1 VAQFVNVQQKDLGAG
16 IDRLSSETNIPEG
29 YSEKLVNWEPTPEG
43 YLKKRTGYETVN
55 GRLPVRVHSISPD
68 FLKLNLDEAIDV
80 TRQGNTPI
88 LVGGFNTSGTFASET
103 ITDYSID
110 PRVIFSGT
118 ETELISAVNSGL
130 VDDKVS
136 IQFIQADDG
145 ATYQEVVYP
154 DEVIVDTTT
163 YEVSVTVTEGLPTT
177 LKGYLAFKERGIVG
191 ESYVSGALPTGGLT
205 RTVSAATHSLN
216 TTSLQVEYYVVD
228 GAAKRFIYP
237 DSVVISPSDVVA
249 TFTEDLANVYAIISR
264 ASGEFAQNIN
274 SGSTTTTSFFD
285 IDTEYPITQAWLVN
299 NDGTR
304 EKAVVDSVELDQA
317 NKQMRFTVQNNATAI
332 SLIITWESG
341 TVVANSITLPSP
353 GLAAD
358 KRIGTLIWGLNQNLA
373 YDNSNSTNRS
383 GWVNFVDGYRK
394 ESQEYVIAGTD
405 RELFAPSSSTN
416 LSPTLSLSSR
426 GRSLLTDDNQ
436 LVGPA
441 FIGPTSPTPSYANYV
456 VGAGGESGWLKGN
469 TGTYV
474 AGLGYRF
481 SVAAA
486 SYTGTLVGQY
496 ATIQKSSAGLLN
508 GNWKILAATFSA
520 GIVNITLE
528 TPQISNEDWDGAT
541 CLIGIFSAT
550 VNLDDSHKTFLNSDV
565 VNNFYVVK
573 SVAENSLILD
583 GFTDNVTLIA
593 GTPIYVTYRA
603 ANSLVPLRVTTGTDA
618 ESADGILVGD
628 SLTFSGVSQ
637 QYEVLDLVTAPSTNL
652 GTVTASVASGV
663 SSTVTSVLRKGQKV
677 LITGAYSGVAT
688 IASLTSTT
696 ITFEETVSGVCFL
709 VGKTVEVTRPIY
721 LTDTQVG
728 GNLVSLQPRW
738 APLARPDASALPF
751 SNSSQFGLSSM
762 SNDSLYV
769 VSPEVTSPPLKWD
782 GVELTRAGVP
792 RWPLTAFIT
801 LESNGSVGPGLLTL
815 SVSWIANNNFFTL
828 TTHHD
833 KNKLKVGTV
842 VKTPGGNVY
851 TIEGYETIT
860 SPDSV
865 RCYVNIPITDA
876 TNAGPIEL
884 KQVTV
889 VNYYYR
895 LKKTDSNGFET
906 VGAVYG
912 SQELNV
918 RLDVLT
924 NIWHKVILPP
934 NLQFTNKARYELE
947 VYRTKGDAAAP
958 YYLTNRIRISPTDKY
973 LTFVDKNPDLNLE
986 ELDNISTSLLGA
998 EVGISWEDLP
1008 QGNSFTTAGNR
1019 SIVANIRSRP
1029 QLELQFNSVA
1039 NTDVIANMDLTRITV
1054 GALTYEFTD
1063 TASATTITG
1072 WTNYN
1077 NTSGVA
1083 TITTS
1088 GTALSTGQKVYIGA
1102 AATATTRYPYLAGW
1116 YTMLSATTIQLEAG
1130 LGSPTLTDF
1139 PPNVYVASSTAYVPV
1154 FIGTDFIHSAL
1165 GTEKDYSW
1173 YESIRRLAMAI
1184 RATSSI
1190 TAEAGD
1196 SFDNGYLKLQS
1207 DTPFDVVLRPK
1218 SAFVTSFKYAVGG
1231 QNVTLVADT
1240 DSNSSAVQELFPSR
1254 LVYSYPNYP
1263 EVLDACFVA
1272 SDLDSDNVIDV
1283 NASDG
1288 QEITAIQPFFG
1299 ETAFG
1304 GSTKEGVILV
1314 LKTNSAYVVD
1324 LNAKKEGRNA
1334 VQKLDTQGLG
1344 CEYPRTLSPIR
1355 NGLQFANRA
1364 GVWKITQDLRFMFA
1378 GRKLSNL
1385 WEQDLLPLVTD
1396 TDIPCAHNSRL
1407 DSRWRLI
1414 LDGPSGDGVSYNH
1427 LREYL
1432 PDGYRD
1438 GSWMQ
1443 LASYPGLGF
1452 ANLSSNSF
1460 MASDK
1465 NRVSLLLTS
1474 AFEEPFYDAGEAI
1487 YSEAILAAQDF
1498 GDNTRRKSVQSFQLV
1513 LRTDTDLKGLE
1524 VSTATE
1530 MRDAYVDADSLQVT
1544 VVKPTGLSDQPN
1556 ERIQAFLFN
1565 STNKRGTYFQ
1575 LRLIHQATDEAPEI
1589 LAVSYKVAGLT
1600 DKGVTDA
1607 KQSK

>member
-1 VAQFVNVQQKDLGAG
+1 MAQFVNVQQKDLGAG
-16 IDRLSSETNIPEG
+16 IDRLSSETSIPEG

-43 YLKKRTGYETVN
+43 YLKKRTGYETTN
-55 GRLPVRVHSISPD
+55 GRLPVRVHSFSGS
-68 FLKLNLDEAIDV
+68 KLTLDTGIDITKQAI
-80 TRQGNTPI
+80 TPI
-88 LVGGFNTSGTFASET
+88 LVGGFSTGGTPYYFTTS
-103 ITDYSID
+103 DYSID
-110 PRVIFSGT
+110 PRVEFSGT
-118 ETELISAVNSGL
+118 ETETIAAVNSGL

-154 DEVIVDTTT
+154 DEVTVNTSN
-163 YEVSVTVTEGLPTT
+163 YAVSVTLTEGLPST
-177 LKGYLAFKERGIVG
+177 LKGYLAFKERGIAG
-191 ESYVSGALPTGGLT
+191 EDYVSGLLSAGVTK
-205 RTVSAATHSLN
+205 TVTAMTHGLN
-216 TTSLQVEYYVVD
+216 TTSLQVEYYVTD
-228 GAAKRFIYP
+228 GAVKRFVYP
-237 DSVVISPSDVVA
+237 DTVTITSSTVVA
-249 TFTEDLANVYAIISR
+249 VFSSDPGDTYAIISR
-264 ASGEFAQNIN
+264 ASGEFAQNVN
-274 SGSTTTTSFFD
+274 SGATTTTGFFD
-285 IDTEYPITQAWLVN
+285 IDTQYPITQAWLIN
-299 NDGTR
+299 PDGSR
-304 EKAVVDSVELDQA
+304 EKAKIDSVELDQA
-317 NKQMRFTVQNNATAI
+317 NKQMRFTVQNNSTAI

-341 TVVANSITLPSP
+341 TVVTNTLTLGATATSTFTTNIQVSP
-353 GLAAD
+353 
-358 KRIGTLIWGLNQNLA
+358 LIWGLNQNLA
-373 YDNSNSTNRS
+373 YDNSNSSNRT
-383 GWVNFVDGYRK
+383 GWVNFIDGYRK
-394 ESQEYVIAGTD
+394 EAQEYVVCGSD
-405 RELFAPSSSTN
+405 RELFKPSSSTSLTPLLN
-416 LSPTLSLSSR
+416 LSLR
-426 GRSLLTDDNQ
+426 GRCLLEGSNQ
-436 LVGPA
+436 SVGPA
-441 FIGPTSPTPSYANYV
+441 FIGLTSPTPAYSNYV
-456 VGAGGESGWLKGN
+456 VGAGGESGWLRAN
-469 TGTYV
+469 SGTYV
-474 AGLGYRF
+474 AGVTPKY
-481 SVAAA
+481 SVQIPAT
-486 SYTGTLVGQY
+486 SYTGSLVGQY
-496 ATIQKSSAGLLN
+496 ATVQKASAGLLN
-508 GNWKILAATFSA
+508 GVWKILNASFSS
-520 GIVNITLE
+520 GILTLGLE
-528 TPQISNEDWDGAT
+528 TPQIVNEDWDGAT
-541 CLIGIFSAT
+541 CLIGIFSASVT
-550 VNLDDSHKTFLNSDV
+550 LADAKKTFLTGDEVNSL
-565 VNNFYVVK
+565 YTVK
-573 SVAENSLILD
+573 RVTDAGLILD
-583 GFTDNVTLIA
+583 GFTQYETLIA
-593 GTPIYVTYRA
+593 GTPIYLTNREA
-603 ANSLVPLRVTTGTDA
+603 STLVPLRTTDGTDA
-618 ESADGILVGD
+618 ESITNLLVGD
-628 SLTFSGVSQ
+628 SILIGSNIQ
-637 QYEVLDLVTAPSTNL
+637 QYEIVDLVNSASSNL
-652 GTVTASVASGV
+652 TVVASVASGV
-663 SSTVTSVLRKGQKV
+663 SSTITEVLRQGQKV
-677 LITGAYSGVAT
+677 LLTGDYSGVAT

-696 ITFEETVSGVCFL
+696 ITFEEEVEGDCFL
-709 VGKTVEVTRPIY
+709 LGKTVELTRPVA
-721 LTDTQVG
+721 TFDTQVG
-728 GNLVSLQPRW
+728 STGVTLQPRW
-738 APLARPDASALPF
+738 APLERPDAADLPF
-751 SNSSQFGLSSM
+751 SSSNTFGLSSM

-801 LESNGSVGPGLLTL
+801 LEANGSVGPDPITL
-815 SVSWIANNNFFTL
+815 SVSGWAANYFIL
-828 TTHHD
+828 TDVHD
-833 KNKLKVGTV
+833 KNKLPVGTV
-842 VKTPGGNVY
+842 IKNPVNGAIY
-851 TIEGYETIT
+851 TIQRYEEIVTP
-860 SPDSV
+860 SSV
-865 RCYVNIPITDA
+865 RCYVDIAITGSTGA
-876 TNAGPIEL
+876 QSL
-884 KQVTV
+884 SKVLV

-895 LKKTDSNGFET
+895 IKKTDSNGFET

-912 SQELNV
+912 SQELNI
-918 RLDVLT
+918 RLDALT

-934 NLQFTNKARYELE
+934 TLKFTNKERYELE
-947 VYRTKGDAAAP
+947 VYRTKGDAVAP

-973 LTFVDKNPDLNLE
+973 LTFVDKNPDINLE
-986 ELDNISTSLLGA
+986 ELDNISTSLLGS
-998 EVGISWEDLP
+998 EVGVSWEDLP

-1019 SIVANIRSRP
+1019 AIVANIRSRP

-1039 NTDVIANMDLTRITV
+1039 NSDVIANMDLTRITV
-1054 GALTYEFTD
+1054 GSLTYEFTD

-1072 WTNYN
+1072 WTYN

-1088 GTALSTGQKVYIGA
+1088 GTALTTGQKVYIGA

-1139 PPNVYVASSTAYVPV
+1139 PPDVFVASNANYVPV
-1154 FIGTDFIHSAL
+1154 FIGTDFNHASL

-1184 RATSSI
+1184 RATSDI

-1207 DTPFDVVLRPK
+1207 DTPFDVTLTPK
-1218 SAFVTSFKYAVGG
+1218 SAFVSSFKYAVGG
-1231 QNVTLVADT
+1231 QNIPMTADVAAT
-1240 DSNSSAVQELFPSR
+1240 SSAVQELFPSR

-1299 ETAFG
+1299 DSSFG
-1304 GSTKEGVILV
+1304 QGSKEGVILV

-1344 CEYPRTLSPIR
+1344 CEYPRSLSPIR

-1385 WEQDLLPLVTD
+1385 WEQDLLGLIVA

-1452 ANLSSNSF
+1452 ANLSSASF

-1465 NRVSLLLTS
+1465 NRVALLLTS
-1474 AFEEPFYDAGEAI
+1474 AYEEPFYDAGEAI

-1498 GDNTRRKSVQSFQLV
+1498 GDATRRKSVQSFQLV
-1513 LRTDTDLKGLE
+1513 LRTESDLKGLE

-1530 MRDAYVDADSLQVT
+1530 MRDAYVDADSLSVT
-1544 VVKPTGLSDQPN
+1544 VVKPTGLSDQTS

-1565 STNKRGTYFQ
+1565 SMNKRGTYFQ
-1575 LRLIHQATDEAPEI
+1575 LRLVHQSADEAPEI

>member
-1 VAQFVNVQQKDLGAG
+1 MAQFVNVQQKDLGAG

-55 GRLPVRVHSISPD
+55 GRLPVRVHSISGS
-68 FLKLNLDEAIDV
+68 KLNLDEAIDV

-88 LVGGFNTSGTFASET
+88 LVGGFNTSGVFASET
-103 ITDYSID
+103 ITDYSVD
-110 PRVIFSGT
+110 PRVEFSGT
-118 ETELISAVNSGL
+118 ETELISAANSGL

-154 DEVIVDTTT
+154 DEITVNTST

-191 ESYVSGALPTGGLT
+191 ESYVSGALPSGGLT
-205 RTVSAATHSLN
+205 RTVSAATHGLN
-216 TTSLQVEYYVVD
+216 TVSLQVEYYVVD
-228 GAAKRFIYP
+228 GAVKRFIYP
-237 DSVVISPSDVVA
+237 DSVVISPSQVIA
-249 TFTEDLANVYAIISR
+249 TFSEDLANIYAIISR
-264 ASGEFAQNIN
+264 ASGEFAQNVN
-274 SGSTTTTSFFD
+274 AGATTTTSFFD

-332 SLIITWESG
+332 SLIVTWESG
-341 TVVANSITLPSP
+341 MVVANAITLTSP
-353 GLAAD
+353 LASD
-358 KRIGTLIWGLNQNLA
+358 KQIGTLIWGLNQNLA
-373 YDNSNSTNRS
+373 YANANSTNRS

-394 ESQEYVIAGTD
+394 ESQEYLIAGTD
-405 RELFAPSSSTN
+405 RELFAPSAEVALT
-416 LSPTLSLSSR
+416 PVLSLSSR
-426 GRSLLTDDNQ
+426 GRSLLTGTNQ
-436 LVGPA
+436 LIGPA
-441 FIGPTSPTPSYANYV
+441 FIGPTSPTPAYANYA

-469 TGTYV
+469 TGTYI
-474 AGLGYRF
+474 AGVGYRF
-481 SVAAA
+481 SVPAA
-486 SYTGTLVGQY
+486 SYVGNLVGQY

-508 GNWKILAATFSA
+508 GNWKIVSTVFSA
-520 GIVNITLE
+520 GTLDVTLE

-541 CLIGIFSAT
+541 CLLGVFSAT
-550 VNLDDSHKTFLNSDV
+550 VNLNDAHKTFLNSDV

-573 SVAENSLILD
+573 SVSLNSLILD

-593 GTPIYVTYRA
+593 GTPIYVTYRTA
-603 ANSLVPLRVTTGTDA
+603 SVLVPLRVTTGTDA
-618 ESADGILVGD
+618 ESVDSILVGD
-628 SLTFSGVSQ
+628 SLVFSGVSQ
-637 QYEVLDLVTAPSTNL
+637 QYEVLDLVTAPSTSL
-652 GTVTASVASGV
+652 TVAASVATGV
-663 SSTVTSVLRKGQKV
+663 SNSVTQVLRIGQKV
-677 LITGAYSGVAT
+677 LLTGAYSGVAT
-688 IASLTSTT
+688 VSSLTSTT
-696 ITFEETVSGVCFL
+696 ITFQEVISGTCFL
-709 VGKTVEVTRPIY
+709 LGKTVEVTRPVY

-738 APLARPDASALPF
+738 APLARPDASSLPF

-801 LESNGSVGPGLLTL
+801 LDTTDGSVGPDITTLL
-815 SVSWIANNNFFTL
+815 VSSWASNWFQL
-828 TTHHD
+828 TDPND
-833 KNKLKVGTV
+833 KNKLKVGTNI
-842 VKTPGGNVY
+842 KNPTPTAALGKVY
-851 TIEGYETIT
+851 TIQGYETVGAN
-860 SPDSV
+860 V
-865 RCYVNIPITDA
+865 RCYVDRTITETSAAA
-876 TNAGPIEL
+876 TLTI
-884 KQVTV
+884 VSV
-889 VNYYYR
+889 FNYYYR

-918 RLDVLT
+918 RLDALFR
-924 NIWHKVILPP
+924 IWHKVILPP
-934 NLQFTNKARYELE
+934 TLKFTNKERYELE
-947 VYRTKGDAAAP
+947 VYRTKGDASAP

-973 LTFVDKNPDLNLE
+973 LTFVDNNPDINLE

-998 EVGISWEDLP
+998 EVGVSWEDLP

-1039 NTDVIANMDLTRITV
+1039 NSDVIANMDLTRMTV
-1054 GALTYEFTD
+1054 GGLTYELTD
-1063 TASATTITG
+1063 TPSTRAISSAGPYDSVTGILPIT
-1072 WTNYN
+1072 Y
-1077 NTSGVA
+1077 SGA
-1083 TITTS
+1083 
-1088 GTALSTGQKVYIGA
+1088 ALATGQQIYIGA

-1116 YTMLSATTIQLEAG
+1116 YTMLSATTIQLGKG
-1130 LGSPTLTDF
+1130 LSPILTDF
-1139 PPNVYVASSTAYVPV
+1139 PSDIYVASDVSYVPV
-1154 FIGTDFIHSAL
+1154 FIGTDFMHSAL

-1184 RATSSI
+1184 RATSDI

-1207 DTPFDVVLRPK
+1207 DTPFDISLVPT
-1218 SAFVTSFKYAVGG
+1218 SAFSTSFKFAIGG
-1231 QNVTLVADT
+1231 QNQPLVVSGSPAT
-1240 DSNSSAVQELFPSR
+1240 ITSSAVQELFPSR

-1299 ETAFG
+1299 DSSFG
-1304 GSTKEGVILV
+1304 QGSKEGVILV

-1364 GVWKITQDLRFMFA
+1364 GVWKITQDLRFVFA

-1385 WEQDLLPLVTD
+1385 WDQSLLPLIED

-1427 LREYL
+1427 LREYT

-1452 ANLSSNSF
+1452 ANLSTASF

-1465 NRVSLLLTS
+1465 NRVALLLTS
-1474 AFEEPFYDAGEAI
+1474 AYEEPFYDAGSTI

-1513 LRTDTDLKGLE
+1513 LRTESDLKGLE

-1530 MRDAYVDADSLQVT
+1530 MRDAYVDADTLTVT
-1544 VVKPTGLSDQPN
+1544 IIKPTGLSDQPN

-1575 LRLIHQATDEAPEI
+1575 LRLIHQTADEAPEI